1 MDQQRA
7 GDPAN
12 PVDEVRL
19 LLFNQAAGITK
30 RLNQR
35 LADVAEDIAVSNAL
49 GAIGAIEGAEREIE
63 KLRSLMILVRDN
75 FTKTTA

>member
-7 GDPAN
+7 SNPAN

-19 LLFNQAAGITK
+19 LLFNQAAGITM

-35 LADVAEDIAVSNAL
+35 LADAAEDISVSNAL
-49 GAIGAIEGAEREIE
+49 GAIGAIEGAEKEIE
-63 KLRSLMILVRDN
+63 KLRILMILVRDN